1 MPDEKLASQY
11 RWASKSVKNPI
22 EDCLGTPLNST
33 EIKAMLEQLFHL
45 VISIHPS
52 NSKI

>member
-33 EIKAMLEQLFHL
+33 EIKVMLEQLFHL

>member
-33 EIKAMLEQLFHL
+33 EIKAMLEQH
-45 VISIHPS
+45 VISICPS
-52 NSKI
+52 HSKI

>member
-33 EIKAMLEQLFHL
+33 EIKAMLEQLFLH
-45 VISIHPS
+45 VISICPS
-52 NSKI
+52 HFKI